1 MTRNEGKCRYSRKSD
16 SVANLKPS
24 RGTWVAIQRLFSR
37 KGKRC
42 LCFSDVD
49 QYPKST
55 PLKSDKRRAKRC
67 EGTKLSDDEKKKKKN
82 RKNRKKKSGD
92 RRGVFPETQYICNP
106 KAEHTWHFSSSKA
119 IEIPIRSFLFFFL
132 LFFFFLFSFFVLLFH
147 ISLFD
152 SSSLVSVPFPSLRV
166 ISLSSRSSSRKEDD
180 SHVASTIGEKR
191 KSSFVNQALFN
202 ATDLYVHVH
211 AHRICVH
218 KVARRMHRQR
228 SNT

>member
-67 EGTKLSDDEKKKKKN
+67 EGTKLSDDEKKKIEKQKKQ
-82 RKNRKKKSGD
+82 KKEIGWSQRRVPWNAIHLQSKSRAYLTLFVLEGNWD
-92 RRGVFPETQYICNP
+92 SHSFFP
-106 KAEHTWHFSSSKA
+106 
-119 IEIPIRSFLFFFL
+119 FL
-132 LFFFFLFSFFVLLFH
+132 LLLLFFFLFSFFVLLFH